1 LAMTPQQVVTPIG
14 LTIPI
19 PFSGIIGW

>member
-1 LAMTPQQVVTPIG
+1 LGMTPQQVVTPIG